1 MHISPSL
8 RPSVFADA
16 RSPSI
21 SQYNFWPS
29 RSWLWF
35 PGFWFL
41 ALLSEL
47 PDGAGWFFWA
57 RSAQS
62 RSGLSVEV
70 FLNPRGGWLK
80 KAGWKK
86 RTRQFPKS
94 KRESK
99 LKSATRSA
107 SPLSDLRSK
116 EGWANFPKYGSRP
129 TGGEL

>member
-1 MHISPSL
+1 MRRFPSL
-8 RPSVFADA
+8 RQSVFAGA

-21 SQYNFWPS
+21 SQLQFWPAPFVD
-29 RSWLWF
+29 WF

-62 RSGLSVEV
+62 RSGLSAEV
-70 FLNPRGGWLK
+70 FLNPRAGWLK

-86 RTRQFPKS
+86 PTRQFPKS

-107 SPLSDLRSK
+107 SPLSVLRKK

>member
-1 MHISPSL
+1 MLIFPSL

-16 RSPSI
+16 LSLSI
-21 SQYNFWPS
+21 SRFNLWPS
-29 RSWLWF
+29 RSWPWS

-47 PDGAGWFFWA
+47 PGGAGWFFWA

-62 RSGLSVEV
+62 RSGLSAEA
-70 FLNPRGGWLK
+70 FLNPRAGWLK

-86 RTRQFPKS
+86 PTRQFPKS
-94 KRESK
+94 KREPK
-99 LKSATRSA
+99 PKSATRSA
-107 SPLSDLRSK
+107 SPLSVLRKK
-116 EGWANFPKYGSRP
+116 EGWANFPKYGWLR